1 MHKIAFSG
9 IPGSGKTSIL
19 AEVKKILSLKSR
31 VEDVPD
37 LTLNSPFDFDQKAGF
52 ISQFFFISNQINEE
66 NIRSLSQPDFLL
78 CDCSLL
84 DHWLEW
90 QKFLGEKKAGG
101 QAEEK
106 NRLLENLYRFWIP
119 SYTVIFRIRVDGK
132 ELEKRLAKAGLL
144 IPMMRST
151 HSRRTNCYGQIIQ
164 PTNSTPSISGITK
177 SIDESAQEVLKQIG
191 ELKLICRDALPLR
204 IDSGGQLAGQTGRL

>member
-9 IPGSGKTSIL
+9 IPGCGKTSIL
-19 AEVKKILSLKSR
+19 GEVKKILSLKSR

-37 LTLNSPFDFDQKAGF
+37 LRLSSRFDFDQKANF

-66 NIRSLSQPDFLL
+66 NIRSLSQPDYLL
-78 CDCSLL
+78 CDCCIL
-84 DHWLEW
+84 DHWLKC

-106 NRLLENLYRFWIP
+106 NRLLKNIYHFWIP

-132 ELEKRLAKAGLL
+132 ELEKRLAKGGLL
-144 IPMMRST
+144 T
-151 HSRRTNCYGQIIQ
+151 HDAVHSQPPEKLYGQIIQ
-164 PTNSTPSISGITK
+164 ADQLHAIDIWNHK
-177 SIDESAQEVLKQIG
+177 SIDESAQEVLKKIG
-191 ELKLICRDALPLR
+191 ELKLL
-204 IDSGGQLAGQTGRL
+204 